1 MTLTQTL
8 LNRYPNGLYPA
19 SLIEN
24 GGAAYALR
32 RRDDDTRV
40 LVVAAAAGHAALA
53 TFHGARHAVGDA
65 TVIEGALDTA
75 NARSLRVALPWLR
88 PVPLGLATSAGC
100 GDRLGLATPGHARAF
115 RVVGGRLAAIFAQ
128 QSIREMSRT
137 NRRPDDVLTDATFGA
152 LQAGWREPVGADA
165 DHLKTPADIDACAAA
180 GFSFFTID
188 PGAHVNDA
196 AEEMQA
202 GALEAAVAELPWASL
217 ETRQTDFMARYADKT
232 FDLDD
237 RRVVITP
244 ADATRAAVK
253 YGRAVA
259 HVVAMQRH
267 LATRIKAYDLEV
279 SVDETESP
287 TRLGEHIIIASELK
301 RLGAPVVS
309 LAPRFVGRFEKGVDY
324 IGDLDALR
332 ENLNAH
338 AAIARAFGPYKL
350 SLHSGSDKFSVYP
363 LIVAA
368 TRGVAH
374 LKTAGT
380 SYLEALRVI
389 AAGEPGLFRAILALA
404 RERYDTDKLTYHIS
418 ARLERVPAPETL
430 TDADLPGLLD
440 AFDPRQA
447 LHVTF
452 GSALATFGAEI
463 MSSLAAREEAY
474 AAGLERHF
482 FRHLAPFAQ
491 ARA

>member
-1 MTLTQTL
+1 MTLTQSL
-8 LNRYPNGLYPA
+8 LHLFPIDLYPA
-19 SLIEN
+19 SLVASS
-24 GGAAYALR
+24 GAAFGLR
-32 RRDDDTRV
+32 RREDGTRAP
-40 LVVAAAAGHAALA
+40 VVGAPAGHPALAAG
-53 TFHGARHAVGDA
+53 HGARHAVGDA
-65 TVIEGALDTA
+65 TVIEGPTDTA
-75 NARSLRVALPWLR
+75 NARALRQALPWLQ
-88 PVPLGLATSAGC
+88 PVPLGLTTSAGC

-115 RVVGGRLAAIFAQ
+115 RAVGGHLAAIFAQ

-137 NRRPDDVLTDATFGA
+137 NRSPDDVLADATFGA

-202 GALEAAVAELPWASL
+202 GALETAAAELPWASL
-217 ETRQTDFMARYADKT
+217 ETRQTDFMTRYADKT

-244 ADATRAAVK
+244 ADAARAAVK

-259 HVVAMQRH
+259 HVIAMQRH
-267 LATRIKAYDLEV
+267 LATRTRAYDLEV

-332 ENLNAH
+332 DNLNAH

-404 RERYDTDKLTYHIS
+404 RERYETDKLTYHIS

-430 TDADLPGLLD
+430 TDTDLPGLLD

-452 GSALATFGAEI
+452 GSALATFGADI
-463 MSSLAAREEAY
+463 MAALDAREEAY

-482 FRHLAPFAQ
+482 VRHLAPFAQ
-491 ARA
+491 ASA

>member
-8 LNRYPNGLYPA
+8 LNHFPIGLYPA
-19 SLIEN
+19 SLVEAS
-24 GGAAYALR
+24 GAAYGLR
-32 RRDDDTRV
+32 RRDDGARV
-40 LVVAAAAGHAALA
+40 LVIAAPAGHPALA
-53 TFHGARHAVGDA
+53 AFHGERHAVGDA
-65 TVIEGALDTA
+65 TVIEGAVDTA
-75 NARSLRVALPWLR
+75 NARALREALPWLR

-115 RVVGGRLAAIFAQ
+115 RTVGGRLAAIFAQ

-137 NRRPDDVLTDATFGA
+137 NRSPDDVLTDATFGA

-196 AEEMQA
+196 AEQMQA
-202 GALEAAVAELPWASL
+202 GALEAASAELPWTGL
-217 ETRQTDFMARYADKT
+217 ETSHSDFMTRYAGRKV
-232 FDLDD
+232 DLDD

-244 ADATRAAVK
+244 SDAARAAVK
-253 YGRAVA
+253 YSQAVA
-259 HVVAMQRH
+259 HVVVMQRH
-267 LATRIKAYDLEV
+267 LASRLKAYDLEV

-324 IGDLDALR
+324 IGDLEALR

-338 AAIARAFGPYKL
+338 AAVARAFGPYKL

-368 TRGVAH
+368 THGVAH

-380 SYLEALRVI
+380 SYLEGLRVI
-389 AAGEPGLFRAILALA
+389 AAGEPGLFREIVALA

-418 ARLERVPAPETL
+418 ARLERVPAPDAVS
-430 TDADLPGLLD
+430 DADLAGLLN
-440 AFDPRQA
+440 AFDARQA

-452 GSALATFGAEI
+452 GSALARFGARI
-463 MSSLAAREEAY
+463 MSALSAREEAF

-482 FRHLAPFAQ
+482 VRHLAPFAQ
-491 ARA
+491 ASA

>member
-8 LNRYPNGLYPA
+8 LNRFPGGLYPA
-19 SLIEN
+19 SLVEA
-24 GGAAYALR
+24 GGAAYGLR
-32 RRDDDTRV
+32 RRHDGTRA
-40 LVVAAAAGHAALA
+40 LVVAAPAGHPALA
-53 TFHGARHAVGDA
+53 AFHGERHALGDA
-65 TVIEGALDTA
+65 IVIEGQVDTA
-75 NARSLRVALPWLR
+75 NARALREALPWLR

-115 RVVGGRLAAIFAQ
+115 RSVGGRIAAIFAQ
-128 QSIREMSRT
+128 QSIREMVRT
-137 NRRPDDVLTDATFGA
+137 NRSPDDVLTDATFGA
-152 LQAGWREPVGADA
+152 LQAGWREPIGADA

-202 GALEAAVAELPWASL
+202 GALEAAAVALPWASL
-217 ETRQTDFMARYADKT
+217 ETSHSDFMARYAGKT
-232 FDLDD
+232 IDLDD
-237 RRVVITP
+237 RQVLITP
-244 ADATRAAVK
+244 ADAARAAVK

-267 LATRIKAYDLEV
+267 LATRLKAYDLEV

-287 TRLGEHIIIASELK
+287 TRLGEHIILASELQ

-389 AAGEPGLFRAILALA
+389 AVGEPGLFREIVGLA
-404 RERYDTDKLTYHIS
+404 RARYDTDKLTYHIS
-418 ARLERVPAPETL
+418 ARLERVPAPEAL
-430 TDADLPGLLD
+430 SDDELPGLLD
-440 AFDPRQA
+440 AFDARQA

-452 GSALATFGAEI
+452 GSALARFGVEI
-463 MSSLAAREEAY
+463 MSALAAREEAY

-482 FRHLAPFAQ
+482 VRHLAPFTQ
-491 ARA
+491 AA